1 MNIEITIADTVGYF
15 LPTEVKMLVK
25 NIKNNVSNI
34 DKALLSVHCHDDLGM
49 SVANSISAIESGIQ
63 QVHCTING
71 IGKRVFSPLFYP
83 LLIGVDIFKAFT
95 QRLFEM
101 RSVSTCTFYWLKKE
115 YICPQDYSL

>member
-1 MNIEITIADTVGYF
+1 MIRVRKCEYVEQFFCTTGLISLF
-15 LPTEVKMLVK
+15 LYTYSKSKRPYSHLRTL
-25 NIKNNVSNI
+25 II
-34 DKALLSVHCHDDLGM
+34 D
-49 SVANSISAIESGIQ
+49 
-63 QVHCTING
+63 G

-95 QRLFEM
+95 QRLLET